1 MSLHRIDLNLLV
13 VFEKIYA
20 ERNLTR
26 VAESLNITQP
36 AVSNA
41 LARLRLALDDPLFVR
56 TPRGMVPTPVARNM
70 IATVRQALRDLES
83 CVRQRQSFEARTT
96 RRAFR
101 IGINEPAQLMLLAPL
116 MARLTAEA
124 PGITL
129 QTFYPDRRAV
139 IRDLT
144 SGDLDVAIDA
154 PLINDPQLNA
164 RQFLAETMV
173 CAVRRDH
180 PLMASGGLTL
190 ETYLGLDHI
199 HVSSRRQG
207 LGYVDLGLRAINR
220 QRRIVLRTQHYV
232 GAFELLALS
241 DLALTVPRAVATGRD
256 VAALPLPFDVEPL
269 RLNLFWHK
277 HSEQDAANRWL
288 RSRVL
293 LAGRDLAHR
302 ATRAETLPNADD

>member
-1 MSLHRIDLNLLV
+1 MALHRIDLNLLV

-26 VAESLNITQP
+26 VADSLNITQP

-41 LARLRLALDDPLFVR
+41 LARLRQTLDDPLFVR
-56 TPRGMVPTPVARNM
+56 TPRGMVPTPVAQNM

-83 CVRQRQSFEARTT
+83 CVRQRQSFEAPTT

-101 IGINEPAQLMLLAPL
+101 LGINEPAQLMLLAPL
-116 MARLTAEA
+116 MARLQAEA
-124 PGITL
+124 PGVTL

-164 RQFLAETMV
+164 RQFLAEELV
-173 CAVRRDH
+173 CAVRHDH
-180 PLMASGGLTL
+180 PLVNAGSLTL
-190 ETYLGLDHI
+190 EDYLGLDHI

-220 QRRIVLRTQHYV
+220 QRRIVLRTQHYA
-232 GAFELLALS
+232 GAFELVAQSALAI
-241 DLALTVPRAVATGRD
+241 TVPRAIAAARAVAT
-256 VAALPLPFDVEPL
+256 LTLPFEVEPL

-277 HSEQDAANRWL
+277 HSDQDAANRWL
-288 RSRVL
+288 RSRLL
-293 LAGRDLAHR
+293 LAGRALSR
-302 ATRAETLPNADD
+302 ATAQA